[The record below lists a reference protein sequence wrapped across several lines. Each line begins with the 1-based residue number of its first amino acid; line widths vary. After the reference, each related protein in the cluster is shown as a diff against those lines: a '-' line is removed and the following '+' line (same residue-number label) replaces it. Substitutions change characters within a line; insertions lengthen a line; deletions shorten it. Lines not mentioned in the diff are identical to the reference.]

1 MSKVIG
7 VRFKEGGKLYYFDPL
22 EFEIKSGDGVVVDTS
37 RGIVFGDVA
46 EAPHMV
52 PDEQLVTPLKPV
64 MRVATEE
71 DHEQRRIYQQK
82 EKEAYSICQ
91 TKI

>member
-7 VRFKEGGKLYYFDPL
+7 VRFKEGGKIYYFDPL
-22 EFEIKSGDGVVVDTS
+22 EFEIKPGDGVVVDTS

-52 PDEQLVTPLKPV
+52 PDEQLVTPGKRFAKSRFGLCSA
-64 MRVATEE
+64 RA
-71 DHEQRRIYQQK
+71 DCYR
-82 EKEAYSICQ
+82 
-91 TKI
+91 